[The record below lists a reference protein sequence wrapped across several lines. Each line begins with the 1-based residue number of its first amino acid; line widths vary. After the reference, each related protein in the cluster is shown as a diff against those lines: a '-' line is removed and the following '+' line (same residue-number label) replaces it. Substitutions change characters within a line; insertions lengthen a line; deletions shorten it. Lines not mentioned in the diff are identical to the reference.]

1 MAKGFKEMS
10 RFDLNNSQ
18 VALSKTQKALYP
30 SHSPF
35 HPSERYPECPF
46 PIRLS
51 TEENYV
57 YAAVRENFRLLGL
70 DRKNYGE
77 EAWNPLRE
85 IIRKGDIVVIKPNFI
100 RPSHLLNED
109 WEYVITHGSVI
120 RAVLDYVYLAL
131 GGEGR
136 IIVADGPQTDSDFSS
151 ICSKTGIHPVI
162 DFYKKEAGFKI
173 ELLDLRQERWIQEGN
188 IIKERMK
195 LRGDPQGYAEI
206 NLAENSEFSSYG
218 LSGKFY
224 GADYFSEQTA
234 RHHSN
239 GRHEYL
245 VSSSV
250 LDADVVINLPKLKT
264 HKKAGVT
271 LSLKNMVG
279 INGDKNYLPHFTE
292 GIPSEGGDQFDSSA
306 LKNKLE
312 GKSRDLLHGFLKCA
326 GGKGKALARRIRGAG
341 ELIFGSTEKTIR
353 SGNWYGNDTI
363 WRTILD
369 LNKILFYSDVS
380 GNMRSQ
386 SPKRYLS
393 IVDGIIAGEGNG
405 PLAPQPKFCGILLT
419 GFNPVG
425 VDIVGATLMGYDFN
439 KIPQLKNAFQIKNY
453 PLISFR
459 PEQIELVTNNG
470 NSSRRL
476 FEIDRQ
482 DILPFKPHFGWKDH
496 IELDSFQTH

>member
-1 MAKGFKEMS
+1 MP

-18 VALSKTQKALYP
+18 VAMTRTQRCLYP
-30 SHSPF
+30 SRPPF
-35 HPSERYPECPF
+35 QPSEHYPEYPF
-46 PIRLS
+46 AFQYPA
-51 TEENYV
+51 EKNHV
-57 YAAVRENFRLLGL
+57 YPAVRESFKLLGL
-70 DRKNYGE
+70 DSENYGK
-77 EAWNPLRE
+77 AVWNPLSK
-85 IIRKGDIVVIKPNFI
+85 IIRRGETVVIKPNFI
-100 RPSHLLNED
+100 RQSHLLNED

-131 GGEGR
+131 EGEGK
-136 IIVADGPQTDSDFSS
+136 IIIADGPQTDSDFSS
-151 ICSKTGIHPVI
+151 ICSKTGIYSII
-162 DFYKKEAGFKI
+162 DFYKREALFTI

-188 IIKERMK
+188 VIKERITLK
-195 LRGDPQGYAEI
+195 GDPKGYAEI
-206 NLAENSEFSSYG
+206 NLAENSEFASYG

-224 GADYFSEQTA
+224 GADYFSEQTTW
-234 RHHSN
+234 HHSN

-245 VSSSV
+245 VSSSL

-292 GIPSEGGDQFDSSA
+292 GTPSEEGDQFDSSA

-312 GKSRDLLHGFLKCA
+312 GKSRDVLHRFLKCA
-326 GGKGKALARRIRGAG
+326 GGKGKVLARRIRRAG

-369 LNKILFYSDVS
+369 LNKILFYSDAS
-380 GNMRSQ
+380 GNMRPR

-393 IVDGIIAGEGNG
+393 VVDGIIAGEGDG
-405 PLAPQPKFCGILLT
+405 PMAPDPKPSGILLA
-419 GFNPVG
+419 GFNPVA
-425 VDIVGATLMGYDFN
+425 VDVACATIMGYDFN
-439 KIPQLKNAFQIKNY
+439 KIPQLKNAFQIKNFE
-453 PLISFR
+453 LVSFQ
-459 PEQIELVTNNG
+459 PEEIELITNSK
-470 NSSRRL
+470 NSKIKL

-482 DILPFKPHFGWKDH
+482 EILSFKPHFGWKGH
-496 IELDSFQTH
+496 IELDWFKT